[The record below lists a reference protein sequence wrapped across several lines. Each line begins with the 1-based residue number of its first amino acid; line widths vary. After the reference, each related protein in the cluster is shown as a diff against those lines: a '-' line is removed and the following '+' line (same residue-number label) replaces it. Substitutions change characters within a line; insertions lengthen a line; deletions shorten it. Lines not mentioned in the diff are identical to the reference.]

1 MARQRAGDAIVGTV
15 AELMMMLHS
24 SKQLQG
30 QDDYQQGM
38 LDLPGHTARSL
49 AHRLA
54 GQQSCLYEPVLGHLC
69 P

>member
-1 MARQRAGDAIVGTV
+1 
-15 AELMMMLHS
+15 MMMLHS